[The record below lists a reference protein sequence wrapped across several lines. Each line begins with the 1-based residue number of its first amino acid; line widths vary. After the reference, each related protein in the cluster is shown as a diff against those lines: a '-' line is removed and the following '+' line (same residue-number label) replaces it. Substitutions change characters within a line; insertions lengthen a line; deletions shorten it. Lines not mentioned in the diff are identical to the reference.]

1 MLGYLCSCIR
11 FSVCLCVY
19 VRAFHKRQRFTLEI
33 LRSGS
38 KRDGYIYP
46 WSDPAC
52 LLSWHKHVG
61 GIRLLVCVPVCV
73 TGPTG
78 STEILLQYRS
88 LMPEDWHAA
97 FLVLGLVL
105 HIFEF
110 YFNFFLLY
118 FSCQAAPF
126 QWGPPF
132 SGTSLRVSSALSLE
146 VVCNFGLAGFSFT
159 KNWFDV

>member
-11 FSVCLCVY
+11 LCLCVCAHSTSDS
-19 VRAFHKRQRFTLEI
+19 VLHLKS
-33 LRSGS
+33 SGAGR
-38 KRDGYIYP
+38 KEMDIYQ

-146 VVCNFGLAGFSFT
+146 FVCNFGLAGFSFT